1 MVEFNASEQIRI
13 KDIAE
18 KAGVSVGTVDRVL
31 HGRPNVSK
39 KARAKV
45 ENVLNEIHYQP
56 NMYASA
62 LASNKK
68 YHFHCL
74 LPQHEG
80 SAYWNDVEQGLRKA
94 TTNRR
99 DFHLSLGITYYDQFQ
114 EASFAQAAE
123 EAMATHPDGLV
134 IVPQEYEVTKTV
146 CQRLS
151 DEDIPFIFLDSNVS
165 DIEALSFYGQEPIK
179 SGTFAARMFML
190 QAAECNEVLLI
201 RLINRGRVASKQ
213 QEYREIGF
221 RQYMHEYY
229 PSCNIVELNLQMN
242 DEEDYDQQLDDFF
255 ASNAEVRHGI
265 TFSSRVFIVGEYLL
279 RNNRRDIR
287 LMGYDVL
294 DRNLECLKKG
304 VVNFL
309 IAQHSWRQGYEC
321 IKSLFNHLV
330 MKKEI
335 LRDNYMPIELL
346 SIENYMFYHKQ

>member
-31 HGRPNVSK
+31 HGRPNVST
-39 KARAKV
+39 KAREKV
-45 ENVLNEIHYQP
+45 ETVLNEINYQP

-68 YHFHCL
+68 YNFHCL
-74 LPQHEG
+74 LPRHEG
-80 SAYWNDVEQGLRKA
+80 SAYWIDVEHGLRQA
-94 TTNRR
+94 TLNRR
-99 DFHLSLGITYYDQFQ
+99 DFHLSLSITYYDQFL
-114 EASFAQAAE
+114 ESSFAEAAE
-123 EAMATHPDGLV
+123 EALSTQPDGMV
-134 IVPQEYEVTKTV
+134 IVPQEHGVTQAF
-146 CQRLS
+146 CQKLS
-151 DEDIPFIFLDSNVS
+151 EQNIPFIFLDSNIA
-165 DIEALSFYGQEPIK
+165 DINALSFYGQEPLK

-190 QAAECNEVLLI
+190 QAAGSAEILLI

-221 RQYMHEYY
+221 RQYMREFC
-229 PSCNIVELNLQMN
+229 PNCKIVELNLQMN
-242 DEEDYDQQLDDFF
+242 AEEDYDIQLDDFF
-255 ASNAEVRHGI
+255 AAHPNLRHGI

-294 DRNLECLKKG
+294 DRNLECLQKG

-335 LRDNYMPIELL
+335 LRDNYIPIELL
-346 SIENYMFYHKQ
+346 SIENYMFYHKE